1 MKAVQKKKRHIRK
14 AILVPLIFILCVILG
29 TGGFYGVKGYRM
41 YREAIE
47 ERSIADRV
55 EEIRGAENFVSYSEL
70 PEFYI
75 DATISVEDH
84 RFKKHWGID
93 IMAVGRAAWTDLK
106 AMSFVEG
113 GSTIT
118 QQIVKNM
125 LFTQEKKMERKAA
138 EVFAVLELESKYTK
152 EEIFELYVNNTDFG
166 SGYRGIYQA
175 AMGYFGKEPLQL
187 TDYESAMLAG
197 IPNVPS
203 VYSPDI
209 SKELAYHRVQKVL
222 ESMVDNQV
230 ITQKQADEIEQD
242 AEEQSKEEEN
252 NE

>member
-197 IPNVPS
+197 IPNAPS

>member
-125 LFTQEKKMERKAA
+125 LFTQEKKMERKADR
-138 EVFAVLELESKYTK
+138 K
-152 EEIFELYVNNTDFG
+152 
-166 SGYRGIYQA
+166 
-175 AMGYFGKEPLQL
+175 
-187 TDYESAMLAG
+187 
-197 IPNVPS
+197 S
-203 VYSPDI
+203 V
-209 SKELAYHRVQKVL
+209 V
-222 ESMVDNQV
+222 
-230 ITQKQADEIEQD
+230 
-242 AEEQSKEEEN
+242 
-252 NE
+252 

>member
-1 MKAVQKKKRHIRK
+1 METVRKKRRHIRK
-14 AILVPLIFILCVILG
+14 AILVPLIFIVCVVLG
-29 TGGFYGVKGYRM
+29 TCAFYGVKGYRM

-47 ERSIADRV
+47 EKSIADRV
-55 EEIRGAENFVSYSEL
+55 EEIRSAEDFVTYSEL

-75 DATISVEDH
+75 DAAISVEDQ
-84 RFKKHWGID
+84 RFMDHWGID
-93 IMAVGRAAWTDLK
+93 LVAVARAAWTDLK

-138 EVFAVLELESKYTK
+138 EVFAVIEMESEYSK
-152 EEIFELYVNNTDFG
+152 EEIFELYVNSTDFG

-175 AMGYFGKEPLQL
+175 SMGYYGKEPIRL
-187 TDYESAMLAG
+187 TDYESVMLAG
-197 IPNVPS
+197 IPNAPS

-209 SKELAYHRVQKVL
+209 SKELAYQRVQKVL
-222 ESMVDNQV
+222 ESMVDNGV
-230 ITQKQADEIEQD
+230 ISKEKADEIEQD
-242 AEEQSKEEEN
+242 AKEQSKR
-252 NE
+252 

>member
-1 MKAVQKKKRHIRK
+1 METVRKKRRHIRK
-14 AILVPLIFILCVILG
+14 AILGLLIFIFCIALG
-29 TGGFYGVKGYRM
+29 ICAFYGAKGYKM
-41 YREAIE
+41 YREAIAE
-47 ERSIADRV
+47 KSIADRV
-55 EEIRGAENFVSYSEL
+55 EEIRSVDNFVSYSEL
-70 PEFYI
+70 PEFYV

-84 RFKKHWGID
+84 RFKEHWGID
-93 IMAVGRAAWTDLK
+93 LMAVGRAAWTDLK

-138 EVFAVLELESKYTK
+138 EIFAAVELESKYTK

-175 AMGYFGKEPLQL
+175 SMGYFGKEPFQL

-197 IPNVPS
+197 IPNAPS

-209 SKELAYHRVQKVL
+209 SKELAHQRVRKVL
-222 ESMVDNQV
+222 ESMVDNEV
-230 ITQKQADEIEQD
+230 ISKKKADEIEQD
-242 AEEQSKEEEN
+242 AEE
-252 NE
+252 